1 MLMTER
7 VNKGLLVYVT
17 VAIDS
22 RENSKD
28 VLQLFRTR
36 DPLNM
41 KQSLS

>member
-7 VNKGLLVYVT
+7 VNKRLLVYVT

-28 VLQLFRTR
+28 VLQLIRTR

-41 KQSLS
+41 KQTLS